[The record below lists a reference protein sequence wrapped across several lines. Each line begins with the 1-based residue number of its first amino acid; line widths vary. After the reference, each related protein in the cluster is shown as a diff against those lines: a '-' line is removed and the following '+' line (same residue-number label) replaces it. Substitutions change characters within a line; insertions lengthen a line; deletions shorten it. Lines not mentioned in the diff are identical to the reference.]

1 MPRGKTGRSPAHLPQ
16 QAETWVIAIHQMRVW
31 ITPEDQSPYRPFITL
46 IYNPEPDL
54 LQYMELF
61 EEEPAAEAVMIAMT
75 HAIQKPPQGTG
86 QKPHRPRKVVVEE
99 AGLAQ
104 ALQSLL
110 AGLEIEVEYQPRS
123 AEIAEI
129 LNSLEQHMR
138 GGQPEIDPLLAEA
151 GVTPELAGG
160 VFVAAAE
167 FYRAAPWVH
176 LSDQDTLAIR
186 VEPETEPRFAQVMG
200 GAGIEY
206 GMAMYRH
213 WEDVERVFGFSD
225 NPMELLAP
233 GGSHSFLFGDV
244 AHLPVGDLE
253 AAEQYGW
260 EVVNEEAYPFPIIFI
275 PPGEAKRPGRAD
287 LLWYEGALQAIPRFV
302 KDHFQKRKRGEASAL
317 ESSYTVPGHAG
328 PVTVHVKYPAG
339 LISKEARPM
348 EMAEWFD
355 DDEDGETS
363 LPFDMRSM
371 ESFMSGF
378 GGGFDDPTLNKAQDL
393 MYRAWEERN
402 PARRLILAHEALS
415 LSPDCTDAYVLLAEE
430 EADTIGRAREYY
442 QKGVEAGERV
452 LGQPYF
458 EENAGHF
465 WGLIETRPY
474 MRAREGLANILWELG
489 RAEEALAHFREMLR
503 LNPGDNQG
511 IRYSLL
517 NLLVEQE
524 QEVEAQALLAEYD
537 EGSAEWLYTK
547 ALLTFRQAGA
557 GQVADEALRE
567 AMEMNPH
574 VPAYL
579 VGRKRIPPQLP
590 PYIGF
595 GDDNEAVTYAAR
607 YLRAW
612 RRTPGAVDWLQGRLK
627 PASKRQQTQK
637 PKPRG
642 KRK

>member
-1 MPRGKTGRSPAHLPQ
+1 
-16 QAETWVIAIHQMRVW
+16 MRVW
-31 ITPEDQSPYRPFITL
+31 ITPEDESPYRPFITL

-61 EEEPAAEAVMIAMT
+61 EQQPTAEKVRAAVT
-75 HAIQKPPQGTG
+75 QAIQKPPQGTG
-86 QKPHRPRKVVVEE
+86 QKPHRPRKVVLEE

-104 ALQSLL
+104 ALQPLL
-110 AGLEIEVEYQPRS
+110 ADLEIVVEYEPRS
-123 AEIAEI
+123 AEMNEI
-129 LNSLEQHMR
+129 LDSLEQHMR
-138 GGQPEIDPLLAEA
+138 GGQPEIAPLLAEA
-151 GVTPELAGG
+151 GVTPELTGG
-160 VFVAAAE
+160 VFAAAAE
-167 FYRAAPWVH
+167 FYRAAPWVY

-186 VEPETEPRFAQVMG
+186 VEPESEPRFAQVMG

-206 GMAMYRH
+206 GIAMYRR

-253 AAEQYGW
+253 AVEQYGW
-260 EVVNEEAYPFPIIFI
+260 EVANEEAYPLPIIFV

-302 KDHFQKRKRGEASAL
+302 KDHFQKRKRDETKAL

-328 PVTVHVKYPAG
+328 PITVHVNYPAG
-339 LISKEARPM
+339 VISKEARPM
-348 EMAEWFD
+348 ELAEWFD
-355 DDEDGETS
+355 DEGSGEMS
-363 LPFDMRSM
+363 IPFDRRSM

-378 GGGFDDPTLNKAQDL
+378 GSGFDDPALNKAQDL

-430 EADTIGRAREYY
+430 EADTIGRAMEYY
-442 QKGVEAGERV
+442 QKGVEAGERA
-452 LGQPYF
+452 LGQAYF
-458 EENAGHF
+458 EENEGHF
-465 WGLIETRPY
+465 WGLLETRPY

-489 RAEEALAHFREMLR
+489 RPEDATAHFREMLR

-524 QEVEAQALLAEYD
+524 QEAEAQALLKEYD

-557 GQVADEALRE
+557 GLAAEGALRE
-567 AMEMNPH
+567 AKGMNPH

-590 PYIGF
+590 AYIGF

-607 YLRAW
+607 YLQAW
-612 RRTPGAVDWLQGRLK
+612 RRTPGAIDWLQGHLK
-627 PASKRQQTQK
+627 PSSKRQQAQK
-637 PKPRG
+637 PKRRG